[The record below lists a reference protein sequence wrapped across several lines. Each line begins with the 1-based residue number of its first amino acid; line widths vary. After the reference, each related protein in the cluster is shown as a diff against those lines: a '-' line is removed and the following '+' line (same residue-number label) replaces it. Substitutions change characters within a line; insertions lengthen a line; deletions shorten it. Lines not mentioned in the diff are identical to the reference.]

1 MRGYSTMSDEDRQSI
16 LKQHQTVY
24 DGYATGNV
32 PSNMTP
38 LTVYDAAGDKEGI
51 TVDNNGNVKSY
62 RNHNINE
69 ITAKPGNYDAIDP
82 AYEFESD
89 GPQQSMTQLGFGKR
103 PYDFVS
109 KGPSDVYE
117 DELGGGV
124 YGDELEGG
132 VYEDELEGGVYDD
145 IDFDELLSDDE
156 DLQQKRD
163 QIEEK
168 INESLDMFKRFK
180 KYN

>member
-1 MRGYSTMSDEDRQSI
+1 MSDEDRQSI

-38 LTVYDAAGDKEGI
+38 LTVYDVAGDKEGV
-51 TVDNNGNVKSY
+51 TVDMNGNVKTY
-62 RNHNINE
+62 RNHGINE
-69 ITAKPGNYDAIDP
+69 ITAKPGNYDEIEP
-82 AYEFESD
+82 AYEFESE
-89 GPQQSMTQLGFGKR
+89 GPQQSMTQMGMGKR

-109 KGPSDVYE
+109 QGPSD
-117 DELGGGV
+117 
-124 YGDELEGG
+124 
-132 VYEDELEGGVYDD
+132 VYEDELEGGVYDN
-145 IDFDELLSDDE
+145 INFDELLSDDE

-168 INESLDMFKRFK
+168 INESLDMFKRFQ

>member
-1 MRGYSTMSDEDRQSI
+1 MSDEDRQSI
-16 LKQHQTVY
+16 LKQHSTVY

-51 TVDNNGNVKSY
+51 TVDNLGNVKTY
-62 RNHNINE
+62 RNHHVNE
-69 ITAKPGNYDAIDP
+69 ITAKPGNYDSIDQ

-89 GPQQSMTQLGFGKR
+89 GPQQSMTQMGMGKA

-117 DELGGGV
+117 DKEL
-124 YGDELEGG
+124 YGDVEFDDLLDKERELDGE
-132 VYEDELEGGVYDD
+132 E
-145 IDFDELLSDDE
+145 
-156 DLQQKRD
+156 D
-163 QIEEK
+163 QIEESVNK
-168 INESLDMFKRFK
+168 SLDMFRRFN

>member
-1 MRGYSTMSDEDRQSI
+1 MRGYSIMSDEDRQSI

-38 LTVYDAAGDKEGI
+38 LTVYDPAGDKEGV
-51 TVDNNGNVKSY
+51 TVDMNGNVKTY
-62 RNHNINE
+62 RNHGINE
-69 ITAKPGNYDAIDP
+69 ITAKPGNYDEIEP
-82 AYEFESD
+82 AYEFESE
-89 GPQQSMTQLGFGKR
+89 GPQQSMTQMGMGKR

-109 KGPSDVYE
+109 QGPSD
-117 DELGGGV
+117 
-124 YGDELEGG
+124 

-145 IDFDELLSDDE
+145 IDFNELLSDDE
-156 DLQQKRD
+156 ELQQKRD

-168 INESLDMFKRFK
+168 INESLDMFKRFQ

>member
-1 MRGYSTMSDEDRQSI
+1 MRGFSKMSDNERQQI
-16 LKQHQTVY
+16 KQQHSKVY

-51 TVDNNGNVKSY
+51 TVDNLGNVKTY
-62 RNHNINE
+62 RNHNVNE
-69 ITAKPGNYDAIDP
+69 ITAKPGNYDSIDQ

-89 GPQQSMTQLGFGKR
+89 GPQQSMTQMGMGKA

-117 DELGGGV
+117 DE
-124 YGDELEGG
+124 DE
-132 VYEDELEGGVYDD
+132 ELYDD
-145 IDFDELLSDDE
+145 IQFDDLLDNEEELDGKE
-156 DLQQKRD
+156 D
-163 QIEEK
+163 QIEESVNK
-168 INESLDMFKRFK
+168 SLDMFRRFN

>member
-1 MRGYSTMSDEDRQSI
+1 MSDEDRQSI
-16 LKQHQTVY
+16 LKQHSTVY

-38 LTVYDAAGDKEGI
+38 LTVYDAAGDKEGV
-51 TVDNNGNVKSY
+51 TVDNLGNVKTY
-62 RNHNINE
+62 RNHNVNE
-69 ITAKPGNYDAIDP
+69 ITAKPGNYDSIDQ

-89 GPQQSMTQLGFGKR
+89 GPQQSMTQMGMGKA

-117 DELGGGV
+117 DEEL
-124 YGDELEGG
+124 YGDVEF
-132 VYEDELEGGVYDD
+132 DD
-145 IDFDELLSDDE
+145 LLDDE
-156 DLQQKRD
+156 EKLDGKED
-163 QIEEK
+163 QIEESVNK
-168 INESLDMFKRFK
+168 SLDMFRRFN

>member
-1 MRGYSTMSDEDRQSI
+1 MSDEDRQSI

-38 LTVYDAAGDKEGI
+38 LTVYDAAGDKEGV
-51 TVDNNGNVKSY
+51 TVDMNGNVKTY
-62 RNHNINE
+62 RNHGINE
-69 ITAKPGNYDAIDP
+69 ITAKPGNYDEIEP
-82 AYEFESD
+82 AYEFESE
-89 GPQQSMTQLGFGKR
+89 GPQQSMTQMGMGKR

-109 KGPSDVYE
+109 QGPSD
-117 DELGGGV
+117 
-124 YGDELEGG
+124 

-145 IDFDELLSDDE
+145 INFDELLSDDE
-156 DLQQKRD
+156 ELQQKRD

-168 INESLDMFKRFK
+168 INESLDMFKRFQ

>member
-1 MRGYSTMSDEDRQSI
+1 MSDEDRQSI
-16 LKQHQTVY
+16 LKQHSTVY

-51 TVDNNGNVKSY
+51 TVDNLGNVKTY
-62 RNHNINE
+62 RNHNVNE
-69 ITAKPGNYDAIDP
+69 ITAKPGNYDSIDQ

-89 GPQQSMTQLGFGKR
+89 GPQQSMTQMGMGKA

-117 DELGGGV
+117 DEEL
-124 YGDELEGG
+124 YGDVEFDDLLNNEEELDGE
-132 VYEDELEGGVYDD
+132 E
-145 IDFDELLSDDE
+145 
-156 DLQQKRD
+156 D
-163 QIEEK
+163 QIEESVNK
-168 INESLDMFKRFK
+168 SLDMFRRFN

>member
-1 MRGYSTMSDEDRQSI
+1 MRGFSKMSDNERQQI
-16 LKQHQTVY
+16 KQQHSKVY

-51 TVDNNGNVKSY
+51 TVDNLGNVKTY
-62 RNHNINE
+62 RNHNVNE
-69 ITAKPGNYDAIDP
+69 ITAKPGNYDSIDQ

-89 GPQQSMTQLGFGKR
+89 GPQQSMTQMGMGKA

-117 DELGGGV
+117 DEEL
-124 YGDELEGG
+124 YGDVEFDDLLDN
-132 VYEDELEGGVYDD
+132 EDELDGE
-145 IDFDELLSDDE
+145 E
-156 DLQQKRD
+156 D
-163 QIEEK
+163 QIEESVNK
-168 INESLDMFKRFK
+168 SLDMFRRFN